1 MNSLMCCPCN
11 FYKIIDVVCDTLYMV
26 KFHGFSIPP
35 NRGFPFNHARNV
47 VVCSRVSF
55 HTRTKLIIVNDILCF
70 ILPVLATLFSP
81 YFIMTISI
89 MYKYIIIAHKVGM
102 TIFNLEVE
110 DLNGL
115 VQLKKTYASDSCR
128 APVFGVDSIVGCK
141 ISCDYPTFALDLEGM
156 CFGTPDALAVNVKFN
171 QAVDL
176 MDGGRE
182 NLLFGRFPC
191 DVVNAGNGI
200 ANLNGFDRFLAEL
213 TGTGT
218 SKLYHM

>member
-1 MNSLMCCPCN
+1 MKSFANL
-11 FYKIIDVVCDTLYMV
+11 YEVVKIIFDSIRVVQLNRI
-26 KFHGFSIPP
+26 SIPT
-35 NRGFPFNHARNV
+35 NRCRTSFHSRHIFR
-47 VVCSRVSF
+47 CSRKGIKSHSNF
-55 HTRTKLIIVNDILCF
+55 IVMLNLSCSASPMFLSCF
-70 ILPVLATLFSP
+70 IPLGIMAT
-81 YFIMTISI
+81 TI
-89 MYKYIIIAHKVGM
+89 MYQYMKITHKIGM
-102 TIFNLEVE
+102 RIFNLEVE

-115 VQLKKTYASDSCR
+115 VQFKKTYASDSCR
-128 APVFGVDSIVGCK
+128 APVFGVDNIIGRKVSRV
-141 ISCDYPTFALDLEGM
+141 YPTFALDLEGM
-156 CFGTPDALAVNVKFN
+156 CFGAPDALAVNVKFN

-200 ANLNGFDRFLAEL
+200 ANLNGFDGFLAKL

>member
-1 MNSLMCCPCN
+1 MN
-11 FYKIIDVVCDTLYMV
+11 KDTL
-26 KFHGFSIPP
+26 FTNEI
-35 NRGFPFNHARNV
+35 
-47 VVCSRVSF
+47 C
-55 HTRTKLIIVNDILCF
+55 
-70 ILPVLATLFSP
+70 
-81 YFIMTISI
+81 
-89 MYKYIIIAHKVGM
+89 M
-102 TIFNLEVE
+102 TIFNLKVE

-115 VQLKKTYASDSCR
+115 VQLKKAYASDSCR
-128 APVFGVDSIVGCK
+128 APVFGVDNIVGRK
-141 ISCDYPTFALDLEGM
+141 VSRVYPTFALDLEGM

-182 NLLFGRFPC
+182 NLLFGRFSC

-200 ANLNGFDRFLAEL
+200 ANLNGFNRFLAEL

>member
-1 MNSLMCCPCN
+1 
-11 FYKIIDVVCDTLYMV
+11 
-26 KFHGFSIPP
+26 
-35 NRGFPFNHARNV
+35 
-47 VVCSRVSF
+47 
-55 HTRTKLIIVNDILCF
+55 
-70 ILPVLATLFSP
+70 
-81 YFIMTISI
+81 
-89 MYKYIIIAHKVGM
+89 M

-128 APVFGVDSIVGCK
+128 APVFGVDSIVGRK
-141 ISCDYPTFALDLEGM
+141 VSRDYPTFALDLEGM
-156 CFGTPDALAVNVKFN
+156 CFGAPDALAVNVKFN

-182 NLLFGRFPC
+182 NLLFGRFSR

-213 TGTGT
+213 TGIGT
-218 SKLYHM
+218 SKLYHIECRSSRKTPHLAEFWRIRSSAERV

>member
-1 MNSLMCCPCN
+1 MN
-11 FYKIIDVVCDTLYMV
+11 KDTL
-26 KFHGFSIPP
+26 FTNEI
-35 NRGFPFNHARNV
+35 
-47 VVCSRVSF
+47 C
-55 HTRTKLIIVNDILCF
+55 
-70 ILPVLATLFSP
+70 
-81 YFIMTISI
+81 
-89 MYKYIIIAHKVGM
+89 M
-102 TIFNLEVE
+102 TIFNLKVE

-128 APVFGVDSIVGCK
+128 APVFGVDNIVGCK
-141 ISCDYPTFALDLEGM
+141 ISRDYPTFALDLEGM
-156 CFGTPDALAVNVKFN
+156 CFGAPDALAVNVKFN

-200 ANLNGFDRFLAEL
+200 ANLNGFDGFLAEL

-218 SKLYHM
+218 SKLYYM